1 MMKNKKIIFII
12 EESLEGGYETSAIS
26 YSIFTEAE
34 TEEELKQKV
43 LEAVRCYFEEDKIPS
58 LIILRYQR
66 ENYYIHHK
74 KTKQIL
80 DIIVSY

>member
-1 MMKNKKIIFII
+1 MMKNKEIIFII

-43 LEAVRCYFEEDKIPS
+43 LAAVRCYFEEDKMP
-58 LIILRYQR
+58 
-66 ENYYIHHK
+66 
-74 KTKQIL
+74 
-80 DIIVSY
+80 